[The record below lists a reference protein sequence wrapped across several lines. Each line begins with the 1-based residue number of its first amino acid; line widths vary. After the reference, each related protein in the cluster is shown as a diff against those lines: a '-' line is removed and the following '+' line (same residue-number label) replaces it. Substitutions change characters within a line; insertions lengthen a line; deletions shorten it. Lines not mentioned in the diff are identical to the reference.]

1 MFRWCSRRDATSQT
15 NRPGDPGRRGAG
27 YLHSGSARSW
37 SRRLTMGFSE
47 FLGNERI
54 VAALRGALRSER
66 VPHALLFTGPRGL
79 GKFTLARMFAQ
90 AATCERLSDDFCGEC
105 ATCLRVSQL
114 ADPQKLLEQG
124 LFERGE
130 SADAAT
136 VERVPL
142 ILQSHPD
149 VWALVPDPVRLKNPV
164 ARPMLRIGQLR
175 AVQRAA
181 YFQPMGRRRVFI
193 LDGAETMRWDVASVF
208 LKILEEPP
216 GSATL
221 ILTAPSP
228 YALLPTIVSR
238 CLQFHFA
245 PLPQAAV
252 EKILKD
258 KSDLKPADRKLAA
271 ELAEGSPGLAIEMNI
286 EQASQQRRN
295 ALRILERAARGEG
308 FAQLFAETAALAKDR
323 ESSFEEQIAVFYGL
337 LSDLLELTSGVKQ
350 STLRNALLVKELT
363 ALANSVNVTWV
374 MRAIAGFDELHAG
387 ARRNLNRQ
395 LGLDALAASLVTT
408 PERGIVSG
416 V

>member
-1 MFRWCSRRDATSQT
+1 MFRCCSRRDAASQRD
-15 NRPGDPGRRGAG
+15 RPGDPGRCGAG

-37 SRRLTMGFSE
+37 PKWLTMGFSE

-54 VAALRGALRSER
+54 VAALRGALRSQR
-66 VPHALLFTGPRGL
+66 VPHALLFAGPRGV

-90 AATCERLSDDFCGEC
+90 AANCERLPDDFCGEC
-105 ATCLRVSQL
+105 ATCQRISQL
-114 ADPQKLLEQG
+114 ANLQTLLDQG
-124 LFERGE
+124 LVERGE

-149 VWALVPDPVRLKNPV
+149 VWALVPDPVRLKSPV

-252 EKILKD
+252 EKILKEKTD
-258 KSDLKPADRKLAA
+258 RKPVEIKLAA
-271 ELAEGSPGLAIEMNI
+271 QLAEGSPGLAMEMDV
-286 EQASQQRRN
+286 AAAADARRN
-295 ALRILERAARGEG
+295 ALRILERAAQGQG
-308 FAQLFAETAALAKDR
+308 FAQLFSGTAAIAKDR
-323 ESSFEEQIAVFYGL
+323 DSSFEEQIGVFYGL
-337 LSDLLELTSGVKQ
+337 LTDLLELTSKVKAPV
-350 STLRNALLVKELT
+350 LRNPPLVKELEFFSK
-363 ALANSVNVTWV
+363 SVDSAWV
-374 MRAIAGFDELHAG
+374 LRAIAGFDELYTG

-395 LGLDALAASLVTT
+395 LGLDALAASLS
-408 PERGIVSG
+408 PELSRPSATQT
-416 V
+416 

>member
-1 MFRWCSRRDATSQT
+1 
-15 NRPGDPGRRGAG
+15 
-27 YLHSGSARSW
+27 
-37 SRRLTMGFSE
+37 MGLSE

-54 VAALRGALRSER
+54 VAALRGALRSQR
-66 VPHALLFTGPRGL
+66 VPHALLFTGPRGV

-90 AATCERLSDDFCGEC
+90 AANCERLMDDFCGAC
-105 ATCLRVSQL
+105 ATCQRISQL
-114 ADPQKLLEQG
+114 ADLQTLLEQG
-124 LFERGE
+124 LVERGE

-149 VWALVPDPVRLKNPV
+149 VWALVPDPVRLKSPV
-164 ARPMLRIGQLR
+164 ARPMLRVGQLR

-181 YFQPMGRRRVFI
+181 YFQPVGRRRVFI
-193 LDGAETMRWDVASVF
+193 LDGAETMRWDVANVF

-252 EKILKD
+252 EKILKKKTD
-258 KSDLKPADRKLAA
+258 RKPAEIKLAA
-271 ELAEGSPGLAIEMNI
+271 QLAEGSPGLAIEMNVDV
-286 EQASQQRRN
+286 AADRRRN
-295 ALRILERAARGEG
+295 ALRILERAAQGHG
-308 FAQLFAETAALAKDR
+308 FAQLFSDTSALAKDR
-323 ESSFEEQIAVFYGL
+323 DSSFEDQIGVFYGL
-337 LSDLLELTSGVKQ
+337 LTDLLELTSKLKEPA
-350 STLRNALLVKELT
+350 LRNALLAKELGS
-363 ALANSVNVTWV
+363 LSKSVDSAWV
-374 MRAIAGFDELHAG
+374 LRAIAGFDELYAG

-395 LGLDALAASLVTT
+395 LGLDALAASLA
-408 PERGIVSG
+408 PALSPASEPRP
-416 V
+416 

>member
-1 MFRWCSRRDATSQT
+1 
-15 NRPGDPGRRGAG
+15 
-27 YLHSGSARSW
+27 
-37 SRRLTMGFSE
+37 MGFSE

-54 VAALRGALRSER
+54 VTALRGTLRTER
-66 VPHALLFTGPRGL
+66 VPHALLFTGPRGV
-79 GKFTLARMFAQ
+79 GKFTLARMFAE
-90 AATCERLSDDFCGEC
+90 AANCERLKDDFCGDC
-105 ATCLRVSQL
+105 ATCQRIALL
-114 ADPQKLLEQG
+114 AEPQQLLEQG
-124 LFERGE
+124 LAERGE

-149 VWALVPDPVRLKNPV
+149 VWALVPDPVRLKSPV
-164 ARPMLRIGQLR
+164 ARPMLRVGQLR

-193 LDGAETMRWDVASVF
+193 LDAADTMRWDVANVF

-228 YALLPTIVSR
+228 FSLLPTIVSR

-245 PLPQAAV
+245 PLPQADV
-252 EKILKD
+252 EKILQEKTD
-258 KSDLKPADRKLAA
+258 RKPADRRLAA
-271 ELAEGSPGLAIEMNI
+271 QLAEGSPGLAIEMNL
-286 EQASQQRRN
+286 EQAAQQRRT
-295 ALRILERAARGEG
+295 ALRILERTARGEG
-308 FAQLFAETAALAKDR
+308 FAQLFAETAAMAKDR

-350 STLRNALLVKELT
+350 PTLRNAPLVKELT
-363 ALANSVNVTWV
+363 VLANSVNTAWV
-374 MRAIAGFDELHAG
+374 MRAISGFDELHAG

-395 LGLDALAASLVTT
+395 LGLDALAASLVTNT
-408 PERGIVSG
+408 ARGDVSRM
-416 V
+416 

>member
-1 MFRWCSRRDATSQT
+1 
-15 NRPGDPGRRGAG
+15 
-27 YLHSGSARSW
+27 
-37 SRRLTMGFSE
+37 MGFSE
-47 FLGNERI
+47 FLGNERV
-54 VAALRGALRSER
+54 VAALRGALRSGR
-66 VPHALLFTGPRGL
+66 VPHALLFTGPRGV

-90 AATCERLSDDFCGEC
+90 AANCERLPDDFCGEC
-105 ATCLRVSQL
+105 PTCRRISLL
-114 ADPQKLLEQG
+114 ADPQNFLEQG
-124 LFERGE
+124 LVERGE

-149 VWALVPDPVRLKNPV
+149 VWALVPDPVRLKSPV

-193 LDGAETMRWDVASVF
+193 LDGAETMRWDVANVF

-252 EKILKD
+252 EKILREKTTR
-258 KSDLKPADRKLAA
+258 KPADIKLAA
-271 ELAEGSPGLAIEMNI
+271 QLAEGSPGLAIELDVAA
-286 EQASQQRRN
+286 ASQSRKT
-295 ALRILERAARGEG
+295 ALRILERAARGQG
-308 FAQLFAETAALAKDR
+308 FAQLFADTSALAKDR
-323 ESSFEEQIAVFYGL
+323 ESSFEDQLGIFYGL
-337 LSDLLELTSGVKQ
+337 LTDLLELTSKIKDPV
-350 STLRNALLVKELT
+350 LRNAPLAKELELLSQSIDS
-363 ALANSVNVTWV
+363 AWV
-374 MRAIAGFDELHAG
+374 RCAIAGFDELFAG
-387 ARRNLNRQ
+387 LRRNLNRQ
-395 LGLDALAASLVTT
+395 LGLDALAASLAPPLT
-408 PERGIVSG
+408 PNPLTRP
-416 V
+416 

>member
-1 MFRWCSRRDATSQT
+1 
-15 NRPGDPGRRGAG
+15 
-27 YLHSGSARSW
+27 
-37 SRRLTMGFSE
+37 MGFAD
-47 FLGNERI
+47 FLGNQRI
-54 VAALRGALRSER
+54 VAALRGALRSAR
-66 VPHALLFTGPRGL
+66 VPHALLFTGPRGV

-90 AATCERLSDDFCGEC
+90 AANCERLTDDFCGEC
-105 ATCLRVSQL
+105 ATCQRIGLL
-114 ADPQKLLEQG
+114 ADPQTLMEQG
-124 LFERGE
+124 LAERGE

-164 ARPMLRIGQLR
+164 ARPMLRVGQLR

-193 LDGAETMRWDVASVF
+193 LDGADTMRWDVANVF

-221 ILTAPSP
+221 LLTAPSP
-228 YALLPTIVSR
+228 YSLLPTIVSR

-245 PLPQAAV
+245 PLPQADV
-252 EKILKD
+252 EKILED
-258 KSDLKPADRKLAA
+258 KSNLKPADRKLAA
-271 ELAEGSPGLAIEMNI
+271 QLAEGSPGLAIEMNL
-286 EQASQQRRN
+286 EQAPQQRRN
-295 ALRILERAARGEG
+295 ALRILERSARGEG

-323 ESSFEEQIAVFYGL
+323 ESSFEEQISVFYGL

-350 STLRNALLVKELT
+350 PTLRNVPLAKELS
-363 ALANSVNVTWV
+363 ALANFVNTAWV
-374 MRAIAGFDELHAG
+374 MRAISGFDELHAG

-395 LGLDALAASLVTT
+395 LGLDALAASLVTI
-408 PERGIVSG
+408 PERSGISNV
-416 V
+416 

>member
-1 MFRWCSRRDATSQT
+1 
-15 NRPGDPGRRGAG
+15 
-27 YLHSGSARSW
+27 
-37 SRRLTMGFSE
+37 MGFSE

-54 VAALRGALRSER
+54 VAALRGALRSQR
-66 VPHALLFTGPRGL
+66 VPHALLFTGSRGL

-90 AATCERLSDDFCGEC
+90 AANCEQLEDDFCGEC
-105 ATCLRVSQL
+105 ATCQRISQL
-114 ADPQKLLEQG
+114 ADPQELLAQG
-124 LFERGE
+124 LVERGE

-136 VERVPL
+136 VERMPL

-149 VWALVPDPVRLKNPV
+149 VWALVPDPVRLKTPV
-164 ARPMLRIGQLR
+164 ARPMLRVGQLR

-193 LDGAETMRWDVASVF
+193 LDGADTMRWDVANVF

-252 EKILKD
+252 EKILKEKTD
-258 KSDLKPADRKLAA
+258 RKPVEIKLAA
-271 ELAEGSPGLAIEMNI
+271 QLAEGSPGLAMEMDV
-286 EQASQQRRN
+286 AAAADARRN
-295 ALRILERAARGEG
+295 ALRILERAAQGQG
-308 FAQLFAETAALAKDR
+308 FAQLFSGTAAIAKDR
-323 ESSFEEQIAVFYGL
+323 DSSFEEQIGVFYGL
-337 LSDLLELTSGVKQ
+337 LTDLLELTSKVKAPV
-350 STLRNALLVKELT
+350 LRNAPLVKELEFFSK
-363 ALANSVNVTWV
+363 SVDSAWV
-374 MRAIAGFDELHAG
+374 LRAIAGFDELYTG

-395 LGLDALAASLVTT
+395 LGLDALAASLS
-408 PERGIVSG
+408 PELSRPSATQT
-416 V
+416 

>member
-1 MFRWCSRRDATSQT
+1 
-15 NRPGDPGRRGAG
+15 
-27 YLHSGSARSW
+27 
-37 SRRLTMGFSE
+37 MGLGE

-54 VAALRGALRSER
+54 VAALRGGLKSER
-66 VPHALLFTGPRGL
+66 VPHALLFTGPRGV

-90 AATCERLSDDFCGEC
+90 AANCERLNDDFCDEC
-105 ATCLRVSQL
+105 VTCRRIALL
-114 ADPQKLLEQG
+114 ADPQKLIEQG
-124 LFERGE
+124 LIERGE
-130 SADAAT
+130 NADAAT

-149 VWALVPDPVRLKNPV
+149 VWALVPDPVRLKSPV

-193 LDGAETMRWDVASVF
+193 LDGAETMRWDVANVF

-245 PLPQAAV
+245 PLPQTAV
-252 EKILKD
+252 EKILREKTGR
-258 KSDLKPADRKLAA
+258 KPADIKLAA
-271 ELAEGSPGLAIEMNI
+271 QLAEGSPGFAIEMDVTTAAQN
-286 EQASQQRRN
+286 RRN
-295 ALRILERAARGEG
+295 ALRILERAARGQG
-308 FAQLFAETAALAKDR
+308 FAQLFADTSALAKDR
-323 ESSFEEQIAVFYGL
+323 ESSFEEQLGVFYGL
-337 LSDLLELTSGVKQ
+337 LTDLLELTSKLKEPI
-350 STLRNALLVKELT
+350 LRNSNLAKELES
-363 ALANSVNVTWV
+363 LSRSVDFAWV
-374 MRAIAGFDELHAG
+374 LRAIAGFDELYAG

-395 LGLDALAASLVTT
+395 LGLDALAASLAAA
-408 PERGIVSG
+408 PSSG
-416 V
+416 SDHLF

>member
-1 MFRWCSRRDATSQT
+1 
-15 NRPGDPGRRGAG
+15 
-27 YLHSGSARSW
+27 
-37 SRRLTMGFSE
+37 MGLSE

-54 VAALRGALRSER
+54 VAALRGALRTHR
-66 VPHALLFTGPRGL
+66 VPHALLFTGPRGV

-90 AATCERLSDDFCGEC
+90 AANCERLTDDFCGEC
-105 ATCLRVSQL
+105 ATCRRISQL
-114 ADPQKLLEQG
+114 ADPQTLIEQG
-124 LFERGE
+124 LVERGE

-149 VWALVPDPVRLKNPV
+149 VWALVPDPVRLKSPV
-164 ARPMLRIGQLR
+164 ARPMLRVGQLR

-193 LDGAETMRWDVASVF
+193 LDGAETMHYNVSNVF

-228 YALLPTIVSR
+228 YSLLTTIVSR

-252 EKILKD
+252 EKILKEKTD
-258 KSDLKPADRKLAA
+258 RKPAEIKLAA
-271 ELAEGSPGLAIEMNI
+271 QLAEGSPGLAIEMDVN
-286 EQASQQRRN
+286 AAADRRRS
-295 ALRILERAARGEG
+295 ALQILERAAQGQG
-308 FAQLFAETAALAKDR
+308 FGQLFTATAALAKDR
-323 ESSFEEQIAVFYGL
+323 DSSFEDQIGVFYGL
-337 LSDLLELTSGVKQ
+337 LTDLLELTSKLKEPA
-350 STLRNALLVKELT
+350 LRNTPLAKELD
-363 ALANSVNVTWV
+363 ALSKSVDSAWV
-374 MRAIAGFDELHAG
+374 LRAIAGFDKLYFG

-395 LGLDALAASLVTT
+395 LGLDALAASLA
-408 PERGIVSG
+408 PASSSASAPRP
-416 V
+416 